1 VTLERRMTSSTEAP
15 ATAAASGLRA
25 GVLGLF
31 DSIVMAVAG
40 SAPAYTI
47 AASTTLLVGAVGL
60 AGPAALL
67 YCGIPMLGIAWA
79 FSYLNRLE
87 TNAGASYAWVG
98 RILHPALGF
107 VAGWSLVISAT
118 IFMEAG
124 SLPAGQVTIGLFS
137 AKESTNLGLVTAVGS
152 IWFLVMVAL
161 VIAGVKVTAR
171 AQWIMSGIEIAILV
185 LFAILALVHAAAHPV
200 VPFSW
205 SWFGFS
211 HFNGLAGFA
220 AGGLVAAFYYWGWDV
235 ASNLNEEMEN
245 GKRTA
250 GLGGIVGVFVVFA
263 LYEIF
268 TVAVN
273 MALPAKT
280 IAANP
285 GGDILSALGQE
296 VWRGT
301 GGKLLV
307 IAVMLSTI
315 ATLETTLIQV
325 TRTLFA
331 MARERT
337 LPGGLGR
344 ILPVR
349 QTPWIATIAVAVVSL
364 GLFIG
369 SNYIGSLGNVLTDA
383 INAIGLQ
390 IAVYYGLA
398 GLTVVIAFRK
408 VLFASVKNFLLIG
421 LWPLLGAAFM
431 FWILGESIP
440 SDGAVVDWVGLGG
453 LAIGFIPL
461 VIYWAMGSPY
471 FKQRPTLG
479 SVAPADVDR

>member
-1 VTLERRMTSSTEAP
+1 MTSSTETP
-15 ATAAASGLRA
+15 ATPAATGLRT

-47 AASTTLLVGAVGL
+47 AASTTLLVAAVGL

-98 RILHPALGF
+98 RVLHPALGF

-118 IFMEAG
+118 IFMVAG

-137 AKESTNLGLVTAVGS
+137 ARESTNLGLVTAVGS
-152 IWFLVMVAL
+152 VWFLVMVAL

-171 AQWIMSGIEIAILV
+171 AQWIMSGIEIAILI

-200 VPFSW
+200 TSFSW

-211 HFNGLAGFA
+211 HFSGLAGFA

-235 ASNLNEEMEN
+235 ASNLNEEMED

-268 TVAVN
+268 TIAVN

-280 IAANP
+280 IANNP

-296 VWRGT
+296 VWHGT

-337 LPGGLGR
+337 LPAALGR

-349 QTPWIATIAVAVVSL
+349 QTPWIATVVVAVVSL

-398 GLTVVIAFRK
+398 GLTVVVAFRK

-421 LWPLLGAAFM
+421 LWPLIGAAFM

-440 SDGAVVDWVGLGG
+440 SDGAVVVWVGLGG

-461 VIYWAMGSPY
+461 AIYWAMGSPY

-479 SVAPADVDR
+479 SVVPADVDR